1 MYIYIYMIWVCS
13 QLSCRPRFSSIQEA
27 FLQSSQV
34 SGMNRG
40 NGPTVLWD
48 ALIRAQSWAFFATGI
63 TDLYA
68 AEMHE
73 SLRDIGTKNLMRHGR
88 Q

>member
-40 NGPTVLWD
+40 NGPTVL
-48 ALIRAQSWAFFATGI
+48 
-63 TDLYA
+63 
-68 AEMHE
+68 
-73 SLRDIGTKNLMRHGR
+73 
-88 Q
+88 